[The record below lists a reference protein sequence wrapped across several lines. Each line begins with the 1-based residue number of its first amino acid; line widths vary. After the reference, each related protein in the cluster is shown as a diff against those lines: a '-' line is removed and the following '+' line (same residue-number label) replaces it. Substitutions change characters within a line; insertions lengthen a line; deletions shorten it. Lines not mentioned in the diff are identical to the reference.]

1 MVDGS
6 GRSGPSNW
14 TGAHSMPR
22 PRGAAVS
29 TPGDNVETAVA
40 AALALH
46 LDTVDGEQ
54 TANLHDASKF

>member
-1 MVDGS
+1 
-6 GRSGPSNW
+6 
-14 TGAHSMPR
+14 MPR

-29 TPGDNVETAVA
+29 TPGDDVETAVA

-54 TANLHDASKF
+54 TANLHGASKL